1 VTSLE
6 PIGEGPPLV
15 YLPGLDGSGEL
26 LFAQEDEL
34 GTRYRIHRVRYRS
47 EGEFTYDDLVRDVI
61 EVLDEADVKRAT
73 IVAESFGGTIGLHL
87 ALAYPERVE
96 RLMVLNTFAKFSNRR
111 FLRWGGLLI
120 RRAPPRLVHA
130 VRYAIDTP
138 TLALLER
145 IPRDRRRRF
154 LDVARRQP
162 LCGYARRIELL
173 EKLDFTGDLSEISV
187 PTLVVSGEVDRVVPS
202 AASREL
208 AKRIPGAILRTLPG
222 VGHAALMTPGVSLLE
237 ILQNW
242 PQINTDEHS

>member
-1 VTSLE
+1 MTSLE

-47 EGEFTYDDLVRDVI
+47 EGEFTYDDLVPDVI

-208 AKRIPGAILRTLPG
+208 AKCIPGAILRTLPC
-222 VGHAALMTPGVSLLE
+222 VWHAALMTPGGSLLE
-237 ILQNW
+237 VLQN
-242 PQINTDEHS
+242 